1 MALQLCLAGGN
12 LSNKAKE
19 VMKMVCT
26 KCTYHQSIEN
36 AKKKN
41 FSHYCL
47 FSHTFMEKPKE
58 QCAAQRPVKTQKPQG
73 GEE

>member
-1 MALQLCLAGGN
+1 
-12 LSNKAKE
+12 
-19 VMKMVCT
+19 MVCT

-58 QCAAQRPVKTQKPQG
+58 QCTAQRPVKTQ
-73 GEE
+73 GEKENKGKNG